1 MARKDDS
8 GWRDGALNDWHARH
22 GFPCPAAGMVLPM
35 IEYDRGRAVGL
46 VNYVRRGDALP
57 RGKEAAATF
66 AAFRSVLDP
75 VEGTELPFLTAQY
88 DPRNWAMCLFPHNA
102 AAAALV
108 RRVADDT
115 GADGWATVTEA
126 QFAELLYAMRGRDVP
141 DLFGYDVTW
150 SESEWLRLEPL
161 GERPE
166 LPFPCSDMSAR
177 RRLYEPRGSA
187 PMRVKLPCLD
197 IDLAVTDQGDRLAL
211 VVDYKRMSAVCDPS
225 GTNAT
230 ALASLGATAN
240 RQVPAFMTRYFGAG
254 PDCYRFETM
263 PLNASAQQLLCYA
276 LGASDAPASDDALAR
291 AVGGGWVR
299 LSEPQ
304 WLDVLRI
311 ARDV

>member
-1 MARKDDS
+1 MRKDDS

-46 VNYVRRGDALP
+46 VNYVRRGDALAH
-57 RGKEAAATF
+57 GKEAAATF
-66 AAFRSVLDP
+66 AAFRNVGGGYGDQ
-75 VEGTELPFLTAQY
+75 LPFLTAQY
-88 DPRNWAMCLFPHNA
+88 DPRNWAMCLFPHNPA
-102 AAAALV
+102 AAGLLDNEEANS
-108 RRVADDT
+108 R
-115 GADGWATVTEA
+115 GWVTVSEEC
-126 QFAELLYAMRGRDVP
+126 FAGLLYAMRGRELP

-197 IDLAVTDQGDRLAL
+197 IDLAVTDQNDRLAL

-230 ALASLGATAN
+230 ALASLWS
-240 RQVPAFMTRYFGAG
+240 RSDHQVPAFMTRYFGVEPG
-254 PDCYRFETM
+254 RYRFETM
-263 PLNASAQQLLCYA
+263 PLNASAQHLLCYA
-276 LGASDAPASDDALAR
+276 LGANDANDETLAR

>member
-1 MARKDDS
+1 MRKDDS

-57 RGKEAAATF
+57 RGAEVTSTF
-66 AAFRSVLDP
+66 EAFRSVLDP

-88 DPRNWAMCLFPHNA
+88 DPRNWAMQLFPHNA
-102 AAAALV
+102 AAAVLLDDETSDGANWY
-108 RRVADDT
+108 RVS
-115 GADGWATVTEA
+115 EER
-126 QFAELLYAMRGRDVP
+126 FARLLYAMRGREVP
-141 DLFGYDVTW
+141 DLFGYDVEWSRSSW
-150 SESEWLRLEPL
+150 SELDMF
-161 GERPE
+161 GDRPE
-166 LPFPCSDMSAR
+166 LSFPCADMSAR

-197 IDLAVTDQGDRLAL
+197 IDLVVTDRDDRLAL
-211 VVDYKRMSAVCDPS
+211 VVDYKRMSAVCDPA
-225 GTNAT
+225 GTNAQ
-230 ALASLGATAN
+230 ALASLAGPIN
-240 RQVPAFMTRYFGAG
+240 MVPAFMTRYFGAG
-254 PDCYRFETM
+254 PGCYRFETM

-304 WLDVLRI
+304 WLDVLRV